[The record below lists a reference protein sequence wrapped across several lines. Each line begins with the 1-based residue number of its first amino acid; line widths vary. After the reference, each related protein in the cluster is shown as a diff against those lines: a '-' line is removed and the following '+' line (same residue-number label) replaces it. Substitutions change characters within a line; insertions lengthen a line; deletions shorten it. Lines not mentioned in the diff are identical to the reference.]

1 MHRRRWVI
9 LGVLV
14 VSLLVVVLDNTVL
27 NVALKV
33 IADPQDGLGAT
44 QGELQWAIN
53 SYTLVFAGLLFTSGI
68 LGDRLGRKRLLITGM
83 IVFGLASLAS
93 AYAQDPEQLIAAR
106 ALMGLGGAVVMPQTL
121 SVISN
126 VFTPAERPRAI
137 GIWAGAVGLGIAI
150 GPTLG
155 GLLLDHFWWGSVFLI
170 NVPVVALGVT
180 AMAIVAPESRDPKPG
195 RLDPLGVL
203 GSIVGLVLLTYG
215 IISGGQDGWLAP
227 QVLGTIAA
235 GLAVLAAFVW
245 WESRID
251 HPSLDVRLFR
261 NPRMSAAVGLIG
273 LTFFALSGVVFF
285 LTFYWQSVRGFT
297 PFQAGLLVLPLAIT
311 QVIVSPR
318 SAGLVRRYGAK
329 AVSVGGLALVALA
342 LSTYGWLVTAAT
354 PIWIILAFGVVQG
367 AGMAVVMP
375 AATESIMSTL
385 PRERAGAGSAVQN
398 TARQTAVALGVAVI
412 GSIVSTVYRS
422 RIEGSLTGLPS
433 GLRDLAGE
441 SIESTM
447 AVVARLGH
455 AGAPLVEPA
464 KESFMSGMHVAGYL
478 AGLFA
483 LLGLL
488 VAALWLPGRSAAGRP
503 EDTTDPADVPPERP
517 ARAGRTAP
525 EGVAAVAVDA
535 AAPRGGERRD
545 GAYASGR
552 SV

>member
-1 MHRRRWVI
+1 MDSQTVQRRRWVI

-14 VSLLVVVLDNTVL
+14 ISLLVVVLDNTVL

-33 IADPQDGLGAT
+33 IADPDQGLGAT

-53 SYTLVFAGLLFTSGI
+53 SYTLVFAGLLFTSGV
-68 LGDRLGRKRLLITGM
+68 LGDRLGRKRLLIIGM
-83 IVFGLASLAS
+83 IVFGLGSLFS
-93 AYAQDPEQLIAAR
+93 AYAQDPGQLIAAR
-106 ALMGLGGAVVMPQTL
+106 AVMGLGGAVVMPQTL
-121 SVISN
+121 SIISN

-170 NVPVVALGVT
+170 NVPVVIVGVT
-180 AMAIVAPESRDPKPG
+180 AMAIFAPESRDPKPG

-215 IISGGQDGWLAP
+215 IISGGQAGSWAEP
-227 QVLGTIAA
+227 KVIGTIAA
-235 GLAVLAAFVW
+235 GLVVLAAFVW

-261 NPRMSAAVGLIG
+261 NPRMSAAVGLLA

-318 SAGLVRRYGAK
+318 SAGLVRRFGAK
-329 AVSVGGLALVALA
+329 AVSVVGLTMVALA
-342 LSTYGWLVTAAT
+342 LSTYGWLVEAST

-398 TARQTAVALGVAVI
+398 TARQTAVALGVAVV
-412 GSIVSTVYRS
+412 GSIVSTVYRGH
-422 RIEGSLTGLPS
+422 IDGSLTALPAR
-433 GLRDLAGE
+433 LRDAAGE

-447 AVVARLGH
+447 AVVSKLGP
-455 AGAPLVEPA
+455 AGNALVEPA
-464 KESFMSGMHVAGYL
+464 KEAFMSAMHVAGFM
-478 AGLFA
+478 AGAFA
-483 LLGLL
+483 LLGVL
-488 VAALWLPGRSAAGRP
+488 VAAVWLPGRAAAEPRT
-503 EDTTDPADVPPERP
+503 DFTDPADIPPER
-517 ARAGRTAP
+517 AGGA
-525 EGVAAVAVDA
+525 EGVREA
-535 AAPRGGERRD
+535 
-545 GAYASGR
+545 AYASER
-552 SV
+552 TE